1 MRAQALSGRRCTSAL
16 TLVLCAS
23 AVLGCHHETRVA
35 YQPPPPPV
43 RRPLPPP
50 VSTRNTERV
59 EPPVQASTT
68 PQFDDTTVKPVFT
81 EVGMASWYGPPY
93 HNRAAADGSIFDQ
106 NAMTAA
112 HRTLPMGSTLRVTNT
127 ATNQS
132 VLVRVT
138 DRGPFVAGRVL
149 DLSLAAAKAIGVW
162 RPGVAQVKIE
172 AFPHASPDPAGKWCV
187 QMGAFQ
193 TQEEAT
199 DIQSALQA
207 RYKTARVIEFK
218 GPTGYWV
225 RVNSAIPDLSHA
237 NEVARWLD
245 NPDYAAVPFVVRLD

>member
-1 MRAQALSGRRCTSAL
+1 M
-16 TLVLCAS
+16 
-23 AVLGCHHETRVA
+23 
-35 YQPPPPPV
+35 PPPRTTAE
-43 RRPLPPP
+43 RRP
-50 VSTRNTERV
+50 ERS
-59 EPPVQASTT
+59 PVQPQMLPAE
-68 PQFDDTTVKPVFT
+68 PQFDDTSVKPVFT

-112 HRTLPMGSTLRVTNT
+112 HRTLPMGSTLRVTNV
-127 ATNQS
+127 ATHES

-138 DRGPFVAGRVL
+138 DRGPFVPGRVL

-172 AFPHASPDPAGKWCV
+172 AFPHVSANPAGKWCV
-187 QMGAFQ
+187 QMGSFQ
-193 TQEEAT
+193 TEDEARNV
-199 DIQSALQA
+199 QA
-207 RYKTARVIEFK
+207 SLIDRYKTAKVIEFK

-225 RVNSAIPDLSHA
+225 RVNNAIPDLSHA

-245 NPDYAAVPFVVRLD
+245 SPEYSALPYVVRLD

>member
-1 MRAQALSGRRCTSAL
+1 
-16 TLVLCAS
+16 
-23 AVLGCHHETRVA
+23 
-35 YQPPPPPV
+35 
-43 RRPLPPP
+43 
-50 VSTRNTERV
+50 
-59 EPPVQASTT
+59 
-68 PQFDDTTVKPVFT
+68 
-81 EVGMASWYGPPY
+81 MASWYGPPY
-93 HNRAAADGSIFDQ
+93 HNHAGADGTIFDQ

-138 DRGPFVAGRVL
+138 DRGPFVPGRVL

-172 AFPHASPDPAGKWCV
+172 AFPHVSADPAGKWCV
-187 QMGAFQ
+187 QMGAFHS
-193 TQEEAT
+193 EDEARS
-199 DIQSALQA
+199 IQAALQD
-207 RYKTARVIEFK
+207 RYRTARVIEFK

-225 RVNSAIPDLSHA
+225 RVNTAIPDLSHA

-245 NPDYAAVPFVVRLD
+245 SPDYSALPYVVRLD